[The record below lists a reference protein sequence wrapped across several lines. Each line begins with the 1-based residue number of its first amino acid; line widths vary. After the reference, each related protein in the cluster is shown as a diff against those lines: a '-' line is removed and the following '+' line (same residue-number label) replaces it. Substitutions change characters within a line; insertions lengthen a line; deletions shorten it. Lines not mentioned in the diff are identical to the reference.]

1 MQTIPDIEE
10 LHEAADAAW
19 LESGA
24 GHAAVLNICFSENN
38 LIGSFFD
45 RRQQC
50 FTMVKSFSTKTKDT
64 NWLPDKELIENNF
77 SDKLYGKINI
87 FVPGLK
93 LLLVPDALYREEVK
107 TELFLMNHKLDAG
120 EKVYTSTLKR
130 LQARILYAYPEK
142 QMRELERQFSGAGI
156 FHISAGYIES
166 LQMQYREED
175 EQHFHIDIT
184 EKGIMLSAFNDGR
197 LQFFNTFPCETP
209 EDKLYFI
216 TFVSEQL
223 SFSPLRDNYYVSGII
238 DKLSDDYNLFKT
250 YIKNIHLQPRPPFN
264 KYSLPLLRLPEP
276 FYYKA
281 FSTALCE

>member
-1 MQTIPDIEE
+1 MQTIPDIEL
-10 LHEAADAAW
+10 LHEAADATW
-19 LESGA
+19 LESDN
-24 GHAAVLNICFSENN
+24 GHSATLNVCFSENY

-45 RRQQC
+45 RREQA
-50 FTMVKSFSTKTKDT
+50 FVMVKSFEAKTKNT
-64 NWLPDKELIENNF
+64 SWLPDKELIERCFPN
-77 SDKLYGKINI
+77 KLYGKINI

-93 LLLVPDALYREEVK
+93 LLLVPEALYREEVK
-107 TELFLMNHKLDAG
+107 TELFLMNHKLDDG
-120 EKVYTSTLKR
+120 EKVYNSALKR
-130 LQARILYAYPEK
+130 LQAKILYAYPEK
-142 QMRELERQFSGAGI
+142 KMRELERQFSGAGI
-156 FHISAGYIES
+156 FHVSCGYIES
-166 LQMQYREED
+166 LQMQYREE
-175 EQHFHIDIT
+175 EAPHFHIDIT
-184 EKGIMLSAFNDGR
+184 EKGIMVSAFMDGR
-197 LQFFNTFPCETP
+197 LQFFNTFPAETP

-250 YIKNIHLQPRPPFN
+250 YIKNLHLQPRPPFN